1 MRREFAQKKVVS
13 RCVADETTDQK
24 ASKALFLQL
33 HLNLF
38 NSSLEMTIWLQS
50 PHSSPVRWED
60 PCLRGSPRYL
70 KLGGKGREPIGHPIE
85 DPCLQGFIKSGD
97 NEDSQTEK
105 DHSKPLLADFAGV
118 Q

>member
-1 MRREFAQKKVVS
+1 MRREFAQKKAVR

-33 HLNLF
+33 HLNPF

-50 PHSSPVRWED
+50 SHSSLVP
-60 PCLRGSPRYL
+60 PGGSVFVWFASNL
-70 KLGGKGREPIGHPIE
+70 KLGGKGREPIGHPVE
-85 DPCLQGFIKSGD
+85 DPCLQGFIKSGH
-97 NEDSQTEK
+97 NEDSQTQH
-105 DHSKPLLADFAGV
+105 DHSEPLPAYLTGV

>member
-1 MRREFAQKKVVS
+1 MRGDFAQKKVVS
-13 RCVADETTDQK
+13 RCVAEETTDQK

-50 PHSSPVRWED
+50 PPHPSPAAG
-60 PCLRGSPRYL
+60 GSVFVWFASNL
-70 KLGGKGREPIGHPIE
+70 KLGGKGREPIGRPVE
-85 DPCLQGFIKSGD
+85 DPCLQRFIESGH
-97 NEDSQTEK
+97 NEDSQNQH
-105 DHSKPLLADFAGV
+105 DHSEPLPAYLAGV